1 VVVNASPD
9 GRTSF
14 PGEASA
20 PAAPPAAGRHNGPI
34 SIDETSDDLGR
45 PLKVSE
51 MLADRLRASI
61 LGDGLAPGDL
71 LSSEQEL
78 ISRYG
83 VARGTV
89 REALRLL
96 ESEGLI
102 EIRRGRSG
110 GILVKEPDLNQVSRS
125 VGVWLAMRGTT
136 MRQLLDFRILIEP
149 FAAEAAAVSAT
160 PEQRDWLIRIAEQ
173 PAEGELIHAAD
184 LHDAIAVASNNDLCR
199 VTAASLYHGFS
210 WHMTEERLTASELE
224 ATHAAHLRIVRAIC
238 DANPR
243 KARHAMVRHL
253 EDFGEQLENSGRI
266 DDVIVPRSAWLR
278 RAQIPR
284 P

>member
-1 VVVNASPD
+1 MNASAD
-9 GRTSF
+9 GRNPY

-20 PAAPPAAGRHNGPI
+20 SAAPPPTGPLNEPLPLGDA
-34 SIDETSDDLGR
+34 SGDLGR
-45 PLKVSE
+45 PLKISE

-110 GILVKEPDLNQVSRS
+110 GILVREPDLNQVSRS

-136 MRQLLDFRILIEP
+136 MRQLLDFRLLIEP
-149 FAAEAAAVSAT
+149 FAAEAAAMSAT
-160 PEQRDWLIRIAEQ
+160 PEQRNWLIRIAEQ
-173 PAEGELIHAAD
+173 PAEGGLIHAAD
-184 LHDAIAVASNNDLCR
+184 LHDSIAVASNNDLCR

-210 WHMTEERLTASELE
+210 WHMTEERLSASELE
-224 ATHAAHLRIVRAIC
+224 ATHTAHLRIVRAIGE
-238 DANPR
+238 ANPR